1 MKKITLMLIAGFSLS
16 SVAQTIV
23 PTTPQNKKIILEEF
37 TGIHCVYCPSGH
49 TIANSILSANPG
61 NAFVIN
67 VHVGGYATPSAG
79 EPDFRTSFGTSI
91 AGQTGLTGYPSGT
104 VNRTVFSGLGMAT
117 GATAMGRGNW
127 TTAANQTKVLSSYVN
142 VAATATIDVNTRV
155 LTVHVETYYTAGS
168 PIATN
173 KLNVALL
180 QNNTTGPQTGGNAGN
195 EYNHQHRLV
204 HLLTGQ
210 WGDDITTT
218 TTGSFVDRTYT
229 YTIPAAYNSIPAV
242 MGDFEIVAFVAEGNQ
257 KIISGN
263 GATPTYTGRLSN
275 DVKVFSVN
283 SISDQCTAISPKLA
297 VQNFGLS
304 TITSLPISY
313 NVNGGTNQLYT
324 WTGSLASLGRTT
336 ITLPAISYPVLTNN
350 TLNISLATDDNTA
363 NNTGTVNFNK
373 SPEGT
378 NSLTLAIQPDDYG
391 SEITWNIKDSA
402 GTTITSGGPY
412 TDGDTTLISLPITL
426 PADNCYT
433 FNIID
438 GYGDGLTDPTNGYA
452 TLTDSNS
459 LVIFNTNGNYG
470 TGTSQNFATG
480 AFLGT
485 NDNFEMNSIS
495 LYPNP
500 TTGIVKISSKTDVD
514 VTITDVTGKVVYT
527 AKQINDENAINLSA
541 LQSGIYLAR
550 IIDGS
555 KEKVQKLILN

>member
-1 MKKITLMLIAGFSLS
+1 
-16 SVAQTIV
+16 
-23 PTTPQNKKIILEEF
+23 
-37 TGIHCVYCPSGH
+37 
-49 TIANSILSANPG
+49 
-61 NAFVIN
+61 
-67 VHVGGYATPSAG
+67 
-79 EPDFRTSFGTSI
+79 
-91 AGQTGLTGYPSGT
+91 
-104 VNRTVFSGLGMAT
+104 
-117 GATAMGRGNW
+117 
-127 TTAANQTKVLSSYVN
+127 
-142 VAATATIDVNTRV
+142 
-155 LTVHVETYYTAGS
+155 
-168 PIATN
+168 
-173 KLNVALL
+173 
-180 QNNTTGPQTGGNAGN
+180 
-195 EYNHQHRLV
+195 
-204 HLLTGQ
+204 
-210 WGDDITTT
+210 
-218 TTGSFVDRTYT
+218 
-229 YTIPAAYNSIPAV
+229 

-297 VQNFGLS
+297 VQNFGLN

-313 NVNGGTNQLYT
+313 NVNGGANQLYT

-378 NSLTLAIQPDDYG
+378 NSLTLEIQPDDFG
-391 SEITWNIKDSA
+391 SEITWNIKNSA

-485 NDNFEMNSIS
+485 NDDFEMNSIS

-500 TTGIVKISSKTDVD
+500 TTGIVKISSKTAVD